1 MCWKEVHHLH
11 FLFLDFITECVME
24 NLFGLCGGSHTGGWD
39 TRLLNAMTNQL
50 PLTDSQKAV
59 SIERVQ
65 LLHYSLS
72 LSVPSLLSAAKG
84 DNLEKGN
91 PKDTIIQGYFPLS
104 VFNDLFSRVIPADIE
119 ISYNYLIP
127 FPLVICKH
135 KGFLPSKKQEKKADL
150 FLDAHNLAH
159 KPIGTDSAAPSSSNN
174 RDGH

>member
-1 MCWKEVHHLH
+1 
-11 FLFLDFITECVME
+11 
-24 NLFGLCGGSHTGGWD
+24 
-39 TRLLNAMTNQL
+39 MTNQL

-135 KGFLPSKKQEKKADL
+135 KGFLPSKKQEKKQIFFWML
-150 FLDAHNLAH
+150 ITLRTN
-159 KPIGTDSAAPSSSNN
+159 PSAQTLLPQVQVITEMVINY
-174 RDGH
+174 